1 MTNYFIVYITGNNK
15 TTKHNHIKKQ
25 EDVINLLVDAKQ
37 AGSIRYLIIKRT
49 KQGTDVP
56 LLRGDFKNDFDIK
69 KIQEEI
75 DVDFRIVKNELGG
88 IRLVRVKASKEKSG
102 IENER

>member
-15 TTKHNHIKKQ
+15 TTKRNHIKKQ

-56 LLRGDFKNDFDIK
+56 LLRGDFKNGFDIK

-75 DVDFRIVKNELGG
+75 NVDFQIVKNELGG
-88 IRLVRVKASKEKSG
+88 ISLVRVKASKEKSG